1 MTPYRAPIQRR
12 LGNQVLGLIL
22 VTILGV
28 TPTCARGGPDKAELD
43 ATTRTGWDHF
53 YSAEYDEALSAF
65 EKVREARPDDA
76 NALNHVL
83 DALTYRE
90 LYRYNAL
97 DTRLYSKQGFIN
109 SKQVPI
115 DPSIKQRIKE
125 LTDESLELSDKRLKA
140 DPEDVQALYSRG
152 VTEGLRSSY
161 QVIVEHAWFSALRN
175 ALAARRDHE
184 EVLKLRPD
192 WTDAKTIVGAHNFV
206 VGSLTMPM
214 KAMAGIAGIRGDKA
228 KGLAMLAEAGKAGGE
243 TSADARIALALFLR
257 REERFNDAV
266 EVVRTLTRDH
276 PRSFLFALEE
286 ANLLNAAGKTP
297 DAAVVINR
305 LLNDC
310 EEGKYPNP
318 HLELAYYAMGESQR
332 GQGKLPEAL
341 QYFQKAAAATTNNT
355 LDYRQRALLA
365 AGQISDLLSKRE
377 DAVSQYRA
385 LIALDGTSE
394 EAASARKYLARPYNG
409 R

>member
-1 MTPYRAPIQRR
+1 MTPYRSPLHRR
-12 LGNQVLGLIL
+12 LGNQVFGLIL
-22 VTILGV
+22 VTALGV
-28 TPTCARGGPDKAELD
+28 TPLRGSGTPGKADLD
-43 ATTRTGWDHF
+43 ALTRSGWNHF
-53 YSAEYDEALSAF
+53 YSSEYDEALSDF

-83 DALTYRE
+83 DALIYRE

-109 SKQVPI
+109 NKQVPI
-115 DPSIKQRIKE
+115 NASLKKRIKK

-140 DPEDVQALYSRG
+140 DPADVQALYSRG

-161 QVIVEHAWFSALRN
+161 QVIVEHAWFAALRN
-175 ALAARRDHE
+175 ALAARHDHE

-206 VGSLTMPM
+206 VGSLTLPM
-214 KAMAGIAGIRGDKA
+214 KAMAGIAGIRGDKE
-228 KGLAMLAEAGKAGGE
+228 KGLEMLAEAGKAGGE

-257 REERFNDAV
+257 REERFMDAV

-286 ANLLNAAGKTP
+286 ANLLNAAGKTA
-297 DAAVVINR
+297 DAASVITR

-310 EEGKYPNP
+310 SQGRYPNP

-332 GQGKLPEAL
+332 GQGKMPEAL
-341 QYFQKAAAATTNNT
+341 QYFQKAAAATDSNT

-385 LIALDGTSE
+385 AIALDGSTE
-394 EAASARKYLARPYNG
+394 EASSARKYLSRPYNG
-409 R
+409 Q

>member
-1 MTPYRAPIQRR
+1 LRGSSAP
-12 LGNQVLGLIL
+12 G
-22 VTILGV
+22 
-28 TPTCARGGPDKAELD
+28 KADLD
-43 ATTRTGWDHF
+43 AITRSGWNHF
-53 YSAEYDEALSAF
+53 YSSEYDEALSDF

-83 DALTYRE
+83 DALIYRE

-115 DPSIKQRIKE
+115 APSIKVRIKK
-125 LTDESLELSDKRLKA
+125 LTDESLELSDNRLKA
-140 DPEDVQALYSRG
+140 DPRDVQALYSRG

-161 QVIVEHAWFSALRN
+161 QVIVEHAWFAALRN
-175 ALAARRDHE
+175 ALAARHDHE

-206 VGSLTMPM
+206 VGSLTLPM

-228 KGLAMLAEAGKAGGE
+228 KGLEMLAEAGKAGGE

-257 REERFNDAV
+257 REERFMDAV

-297 DAAVVINR
+297 DAASVITR

-310 EEGKYPNP
+310 SEGKYPNP

-332 GQGKLPEAL
+332 GQGKMPEAL
-341 QYFQKAAAATTNNT
+341 QYFEKAAAATDSNS

-385 LIALDGTSE
+385 AIALDGSTE
-394 EAASARKYLARPYNG
+394 EASSARKYLSHPYSG
-409 R
+409 Q

>member
-1 MTPYRAPIQRR
+1 MTPYRAPIHRR

-22 VTILGV
+22 VTALGV
-28 TPTCARGGPDKAELD
+28 TPIRGIGTPSKAELD
-43 ATTRTGWDHF
+43 ALNHAAWDHF
-53 YSAEYDEALSAF
+53 YSSEYDEALADF
-65 EKVREARPDDA
+65 EKVRQARPDDA

-83 DALTYRE
+83 DALIYRE

-115 DPSIKQRIKE
+115 DSSIKQRIKE
-125 LTDESLELSDKRLKA
+125 LTDQSITISDKHLKEDPKNA
-140 DPEDVQALYSRG
+140 DALYSRG

-161 QVIVEHAWFSALRN
+161 LVIVEHAWFAALRN

-184 EVLKLRPD
+184 EVLRLRPD

-206 VGSLTMPM
+206 VGSLTLPM
-214 KAMAGIAGIRGDKA
+214 KTMAGLAGIRGDKNR
-228 KGLAMLAEAGKAGGE
+228 GLEMLAEAGRAGGE

-257 REERFNDAV
+257 REQRFMDAV

-286 ANLLNAAGKTP
+286 ANLLNAAGKP
-297 DAAVVINR
+297 AEAAVIINR

-310 EEGKYPNP
+310 NQGKYPNP
-318 HLELAYYAMGESQR
+318 HLELAYFAMGESQR

-341 QYFQKAAAATTNNT
+341 EFFRKAAAATNSNT

-377 DAVSQYRA
+377 DAVTQYRA
-385 LIALDGTSE
+385 AIALDGSSE
-394 EAASARKYLARPYNG
+394 EAASARKYLAHPYAG
-409 R
+409 E

>member
-1 MTPYRAPIQRR
+1 MTPYRSPLHRR
-12 LGNQVLGLIL
+12 LGNQVFGLIL
-22 VTILGV
+22 VTALGV
-28 TPTCARGGPDKAELD
+28 TPLCGSASPNKADLD
-43 ATTRTGWDHF
+43 ALTRSGWNHF
-53 YSAEYDEALSAF
+53 YSSEYDEALSDF

-83 DALTYRE
+83 DALIYRE

-97 DTRLYSKQGFIN
+97 DTRLYSKQGFIS

-115 DPSIKQRIKE
+115 DSSLKQRIKE
-125 LTDESLELSDKRLKA
+125 LTDEALALSDKRLKA
-140 DPEDVQALYSRG
+140 DPNDVQALYSRG

-161 QVIVEHAWFSALRN
+161 QVIVEHAWFAALRN
-175 ALAARRDHE
+175 ALAARHDHE
-184 EVLKLRPD
+184 QVLKLRRD
-192 WTDAKTIVGAHNFV
+192 WTDAKTIVGAHKFV
-206 VGSLTMPM
+206 VGSLTLPM

-228 KGLAMLAEAGKAGGE
+228 KGLEMLAEAGRAGGE

-257 REERFNDAV
+257 REERFMDAV

-286 ANLLNAAGKTP
+286 ANLLNAAGKAA
-297 DAAVVINR
+297 DAASVINR

-310 EEGKYPNP
+310 SEGKYPHP

-332 GQGKLPEAL
+332 GQGKMPEAL
-341 QYFQKAAAATTNNT
+341 QYFQKSAAATDINS

-365 AGQISDLLSKRE
+365 AGQISDLLSKRD
-377 DAVSQYRA
+377 DAVNQYRA
-385 LIALDGTSE
+385 AIALDGSTE
-394 EAASARKYLARPYNG
+394 EAVSARKYLARPYNG
-409 R
+409 Q

>member
-1 MTPYRAPIQRR
+1 MRPYRSPIQSR

-22 VTILGV
+22 VTTLGV
-28 TPTCARGGPDKAELD
+28 TPSRGLGAPDKAELE
-43 ATTRTGWDHF
+43 AKTRDGWVHF
-53 YSAEYDEALSAF
+53 YSSEYDEALRDF
-65 EKVREARPDDA
+65 ETVREARPDDA

-83 DALTYRE
+83 DALIYRE

-115 DPSIKQRIKE
+115 DGSIKQRIKE
-125 LTDESLELSDKRLKA
+125 LTDQSLALSDKRLKS
-140 DPEDVQALYSRG
+140 DPKDVQALYSRG

-175 ALAARRDHE
+175 ALAARHDHE
-184 EVLKLRPD
+184 EVLKMRPD
-192 WTDAKTIVGAHNFV
+192 WTDAKTIVGAHNYV
-206 VGSLTMPM
+206 VGSLTIPM

-228 KGLAMLAEAGKAGGE
+228 KGLEMLSEAGNAGGE

-257 REERFNDAV
+257 REERFMEAV
-266 EVVRTLTRDH
+266 DVVRSLTRDH

-286 ANLLNAAGKTP
+286 ANLLNAAGKT
-297 DAAVVINR
+297 AEGATVINR

-310 EEGKYPNP
+310 SAGKYPNP

-341 QYFQKAAAATTNNT
+341 EYFRKAAAATTSNT

-365 AGQISDLLSKRE
+365 AGQISDLLLKRD

-385 LIALDGTSE
+385 AIALDGNSE
-394 EAASARKYLARPYNG
+394 EAASARKYLSRPYSG
-409 R
+409 P

>member
-1 MTPYRAPIQRR
+1 MTPYRHPIHRPP
-12 LGNQVLGLIL
+12 GNQVLALIL
-22 VTILGV
+22 VTVLGV
-28 TPTCARGGPDKAELD
+28 TPFHALAAPDKPDLD
-43 ATTRTGWDHF
+43 ALTRDGWNHF
-53 YSAEYDEALSAF
+53 YSSEYDEALSDF
-65 EKVREARPDDA
+65 EKVRQARPDDA

-83 DALTYRE
+83 DAMIYRE

-115 DPSIKQRIKE
+115 DSSLKQRIKE
-125 LTDESLELSDKRLKA
+125 LTDESLALSDKRLKA
-140 DPEDVQALYSRG
+140 DPRDVQALYSRG

-161 QVIVEHAWFSALRN
+161 QVIVEHSWFSALRN
-175 ALAARRDHE
+175 ALAARHDHE
-184 EVLKLRPD
+184 EVLRLRPD
-192 WTDAKTIVGAHNFV
+192 WADAKTIVGAHNYV
-206 VGSLTMPM
+206 VGSLTVPM
-214 KAMAGIAGIRGDKA
+214 KAMAGVAGIHGDKN
-228 KGLAMLAEAGKAGGE
+228 KGLEMLAEAGRANGE

-257 REERFNDAV
+257 REDRFMDAV
-266 EVVRTLTRDH
+266 DVVRSLTRDH

-286 ANLLNAAGKTP
+286 ANLLNAAGKMA
-297 DAAVVINR
+297 DAATLIDR

-310 EEGKYPNP
+310 KEGKYPNP

-341 QYFQKAAAATTNNT
+341 LYFQKSAAATTSST

-365 AGQISDLLSKRE
+365 AGQISDLLSRRE
-377 DAVSQYRA
+377 DAVGQYRA
-385 LIALDGTSE
+385 AIAIDANTE
-394 EAASARKYLARPYNG
+394 EAASARKYLFHPYTG

>member
-1 MTPYRAPIQRR
+1 MRPYRAPIHRR

-22 VTILGV
+22 VTALGV
-28 TPTCARGGPDKAELD
+28 TPSWGASTPDKAELEA
-43 ATTRTGWDHF
+43 ATRDGWNHF
-53 YSAEYDEALSAF
+53 YSSEYDEALRDF

-83 DALTYRE
+83 DALIYRE

-115 DPSIKQRIKE
+115 DASIKQRIKQ
-125 LTDESLELSDKRLKA
+125 LTDQSLALSDKRLKG
-140 DPEDVQALYSRG
+140 DPKDVQALYNRG

-175 ALAARRDHE
+175 ALAARHDHE
-184 EVLKLRPD
+184 EVLKMRPD
-192 WTDAKTIVGAHNFV
+192 WSDAKTIVGAHNFV
-206 VGSLTMPM
+206 VGSLTLPM
-214 KAMAGIAGIRGDKA
+214 KAMAGIAGIRGDKT
-228 KGLAMLAEAGKAGGE
+228 KGLEMLAEAGKAGGE

-257 REERFNDAV
+257 REERFADAV
-266 EVVRTLTRDH
+266 EVVRSLTRDH

-286 ANLLNAAGKTP
+286 ANLLNAAGKTA
-297 DAAVVINR
+297 DAAVVITR

-310 EEGKYPNP
+310 SAGKYPNP

-341 QYFQKAAAATTNNT
+341 QYFQKAAAATNHNT

-365 AGQISDLLSKRE
+365 AGEISDLLSKRD

-385 LIALDGTSE
+385 AIALDGTTE
-394 EAASARKYLARPYNG
+394 EAASARKYLVRPYNE

>member
-1 MTPYRAPIQRR
+1 MRGTSTPK
-12 LGNQVLGLIL
+12 
-22 VTILGV
+22 
-28 TPTCARGGPDKAELD
+28 KADLD
-43 ATTRTGWDHF
+43 TLTRSGWNHF
-53 YSAEYDEALSAF
+53 YSSEYDEALSDF

-83 DALTYRE
+83 DALIYRE

-115 DPSIKQRIKE
+115 DASIKQRIKE
-125 LTDESLELSDKRLKA
+125 LTDQSLALSDKRLKA
-140 DPEDVQALYSRG
+140 DPADVQALYSRG

-161 QVIVEHAWFSALRN
+161 QVIVEHAWFVALRN
-175 ALAARRDHE
+175 ALAARHDHE
-184 EVLKLRPD
+184 QVLKLRPD

-228 KGLAMLAEAGKAGGE
+228 KGLEMLAEAAKGGGE

-257 REERFNDAV
+257 REERFMDAV

-286 ANLLNAAGKTP
+286 ANLLNAAGKTA
-297 DAAVVINR
+297 DAASVINR

-310 EEGKYPNP
+310 NQGKYPYP

-332 GQGKLPEAL
+332 GQGKMPEAL
-341 QYFQKAAAATTNNT
+341 QYFLKAAAATDNNT

-365 AGQISDLLSKRE
+365 AGQISDLLSKRQ
-377 DAVSQYRA
+377 DAVNQYRA
-385 LIALDGTSE
+385 AVALDGSTE
-394 EAASARKYLARPYNG
+394 EAISARKYLAHPYTG
-409 R
+409 Q